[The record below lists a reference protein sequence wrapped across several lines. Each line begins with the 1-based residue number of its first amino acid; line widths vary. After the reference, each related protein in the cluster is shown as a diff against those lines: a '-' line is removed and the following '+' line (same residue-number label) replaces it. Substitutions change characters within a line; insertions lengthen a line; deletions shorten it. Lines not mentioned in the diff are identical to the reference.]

1 MADFRMSDEE
11 WRRTPP
17 EQKVDFLRLWLA
29 EIWNTLDSRL
39 RDVER
44 EVAERA
50 RESQAGG
57 TSGETREPQ

>member
-11 WRRTPP
+11 WARLEPH
-17 EQKVDFLRLWLA
+17 QKADFLRLWLA

-44 EVAERA
+44 EVAQRA
-50 RESQAGG
+50 REPQAGG
-57 TSGETREPQ
+57 TSGETREPR